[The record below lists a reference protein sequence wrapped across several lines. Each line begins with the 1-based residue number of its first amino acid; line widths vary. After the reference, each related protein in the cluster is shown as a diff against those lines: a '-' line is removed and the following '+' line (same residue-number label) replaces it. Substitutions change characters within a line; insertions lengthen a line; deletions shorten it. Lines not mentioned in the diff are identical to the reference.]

1 MFDRLKAFRA
11 LAEEIRE
18 KDRQA
23 EKQADAAGARHTVR
37 VSVQSGDDFL
47 SPLSP
52 DGAPVISEETASFLS
67 NSVRHLRPDT
77 ALRFEIEE
85 KGIDRTEREVY
96 EKAIRNY
103 YHGEFAEVMR
113 ELRRNAIVSAVMTAA
128 AALIF
133 ALAVIFDRMGADTV
147 LLNMIDVVAWV
158 FMWEAADIFLLQRP
172 TLKLRRWRS
181 FQMIR
186 AEIAVT
192 EPARTAADAPDGADE
207 TQRPA
212 ATKKETATAV

>member
-18 KDRQA
+18 KDRKA

-37 VSVQSGDDFL
+37 VSVQNGDDFL

-133 ALAVIFDRMGADTV
+133 ALAVIFDRMGADIV

-192 EPARTAADAPDGADE
+192 EPARTAAETPD
-207 TQRPA
+207 
-212 ATKKETATAV
+212 KEGGHTAVKEAAAPVM

>member
-1 MFDRLKAFRA
+1 MFSRLKAFRA

-18 KDRQA
+18 K
-23 EKQADAAGARHTVR
+23 EKQIDSTDGRRTVR
-37 VSVQSGDDFL
+37 VRIAEENEFL

-52 DGAPVISEETASFLS
+52 DGAPVISEETASFLAH
-67 NSVRHLRPDT
+67 SVRHLRPDT

-85 KGIDRTEREVY
+85 EGIDRTEREVY

-103 YHGEFAEVMR
+103 YHGEFAEVVR
-113 ELRRNAIVSAVMTAA
+113 DLRRNAIVAAVMTVT

-158 FMWEAADIFLLQRP
+158 FMWEAADIFFLQRP
-172 TLKLRRWRS
+172 ALKLRRWRS

-192 EPARTAADAPDGADE
+192 EPPLAAAQTPGKPGMSDADTVSLSRTGNP
-207 TQRPA
+207 
-212 ATKKETATAV
+212 

>member
-18 KDRQA
+18 KDRKA

-37 VSVQSGDDFL
+37 VSVQNGDDFL

-192 EPARTAADAPDGADE
+192 EPARTAAETPD
-207 TQRPA
+207 
-212 ATKKETATAV
+212 KEGGHTAVKEAAAPVM

>member
-1 MFDRLKAFRA
+1 MFDRLKSFRA

-18 KDRQA
+18 KDRNT

-37 VSVQSGDDFL
+37 VSVQNGDDFL

-192 EPARTAADAPDGADE
+192 EPARTAAETPD
-207 TQRPA
+207 
-212 ATKKETATAV
+212 KEGGHTAVKEAAAPVM

>member
-18 KDRQA
+18 KDRKA

-37 VSVQSGDDFL
+37 VSVQNGDDFL

-67 NSVRHLRPDT
+67 NSVRHLRPDP

-192 EPARTAADAPDGADE
+192 EPARTAAETPD
-207 TQRPA
+207 
-212 ATKKETATAV
+212 KEGGHTAVKEAAAPVM

>member
-18 KDRQA
+18 KDRNT

-37 VSVQSGDDFL
+37 VSVQNGDDFL

-192 EPARTAADAPDGADE
+192 EPARTAAETPD
-207 TQRPA
+207 
-212 ATKKETATAV
+212 KEGGHTAVKEAAAPVM

>member
-18 KDRQA
+18 KDRKA

-37 VSVQSGDDFL
+37 VSVQNGDDFL

-52 DGAPVISEETASFLS
+52 DGAPVISEETAPFLS

-192 EPARTAADAPDGADE
+192 EPARTAAETPD
-207 TQRPA
+207 
-212 ATKKETATAV
+212 KEGGHTAVKEAAAPVM

>member
-18 KDRQA
+18 KDRNT

-37 VSVQSGDDFL
+37 VSVQNGDDFL

-113 ELRRNAIVSAVMTAA
+113 ELHRNAIVSAVMTAA

-192 EPARTAADAPDGADE
+192 EPARTAAETPD
-207 TQRPA
+207 
-212 ATKKETATAV
+212 KEGGHTAVKEAAAPVM

>member
-18 KDRQA
+18 KDRNT

-37 VSVQSGDDFL
+37 VSVQNGDDFL

-77 ALRFEIEE
+77 ALRFEIEG

-133 ALAVIFDRMGADTV
+133 ALAVIFDRMGADIV

-192 EPARTAADAPDGADE
+192 EPARTAAETPD
-207 TQRPA
+207 
-212 ATKKETATAV
+212 KEGGHTAVKEAAAPVM